1 MTTAGGNTRY
11 RRAPKLALTWH
22 DGDLRCVI
30 AETGASCRVS
40 ADVVRLLD
48 EASRPGTVLELAN
61 RAMIA
66 PQIVHRAIEVGL
78 LEPETS
84 EHPPELEDW
93 GVFELA
99 VQRRMGVGRKRSN
112 PDRSRMPPPLM
123 NVPGPRIPLQP
134 PTRLCSEEPRFAE
147 VLRRRR
153 SQRKFSTDPLSFAA
167 LSEFL
172 ICACGLQSMDDRT
185 DTIRRPFPSGGSR
198 HSLELYV
205 GAIHV
210 EGLPPNCYYF
220 DPIGSLIPLVGLEE
234 FTGKLE
240 RLMLR
245 EIAESRVTP
254 VCPPAAVVLVTSVF
268 TRTFWKYQDLG
279 LTLIHKDVGCLYQT
293 LYLQATAQ
301 GLGGFAIGGG
311 PEATFARALGL
322 DPVRHSYVG
331 AFVLGTVEVSDEGTT
346 RG

>member
-1 MTTAGGNTRY
+1 MTAGGGNARY

-22 DGDLRCVI
+22 DGTLRCVI

-48 EASRPGTVLELAN
+48 EASRPGTVLELTN
-61 RAMIA
+61 RAMIGR
-66 PQIVHRAIEVGL
+66 QIVERAIEAGL
-78 LEPETS
+78 LESETN

-93 GVFELA
+93 GTFELA

-112 PDRSRMPPPLM
+112 PDRSRVPPPLM
-123 NVPGPRIPLQP
+123 NVPGSRIPLQP
-134 PTRLCSEEPRFAE
+134 PTRLTSEEPRFAE
-147 VLRRRR
+147 VLRQRR
-153 SQRKFSTDPLSFAA
+153 SQRQFSTNSLSFAA
-167 LSEFL
+167 LSELL
-172 ICACGLQSMDDRT
+172 ICACGLQSVDDRT
-185 DTIRRPFPSGGSR
+185 GTVRRPFPSGGSR

-205 GAIHV
+205 VAMHV
-210 EGLPPNCYYF
+210 EDLPPNCYHF
-220 DPIGSLIPLVGLEE
+220 DPVGSLIPLEGLEG
-234 FTGKLE
+234 FTGKFE
-240 RLMLR
+240 QLMLR
-245 EIAESRVTP
+245 EIAESCVTP
-254 VCPPAAVVLVTSVF
+254 VRPPAAVVLVTSVF

-279 LTLIHKDVGCLYQT
+279 LTLVHKDVGCLYQT